1 MSNIFKTRIQT
12 LHSSL
17 VIESTD
23 TRNTLKAATAA
34 KILQYIKLIVSSKTR
49 KEIKEKINQVITHL
63 NKYRNQE
70 VKEVNS
76 ELSVLYTLV

>member
-17 VIESTD
+17 VIVSTD
-23 TRNTLKAATAA
+23 TCNTLKAATAA
-34 KILQYIKLIVSSKTR
+34 KILQYIKWIVSSKTR

>member
-23 TRNTLKAATAA
+23 TRNTLKVATAA
-34 KILQYIKLIVSSKTR
+34 KILQYIKWIVSSKTR